1 MNTVCVGYFVYTIF
15 LSLYVNISY
24 YRLPL
29 AGTNLR
35 TEPKYV
41 VFLSHLL
48 LLFNICQVCKHDNP
62 EVEIKES
69 GTNVSIKSKCP
80 SCKQDTDWHSQPY
93 MPASQIRA
101 GNFLLA
107 LSIPL
112 SGGSPG
118 KVIKL
123 CNHMGLKCFNPKTYY
138 IYQKVCKVQ
147 YNVFKWIIN

>member
-1 MNTVCVGYFVYTIF
+1 M
-15 LSLYVNISY
+15 
-24 YRLPL
+24 
-29 AGTNLR
+29 
-35 TEPKYV
+35 
-41 VFLSHLL
+41 
-48 LLFNICQVCKHDNP
+48 
-62 EVEIKES
+62 
-69 GTNVSIKSKCP
+69 SIKSKCP

-123 CNHMGLKCFNPKTYY
+123 CNHMGLKCFNQKSYY

-147 YNVFKWIIN
+147 YNDQPRTQALLPTPGAAAKTLASFGHVSLIKFSSRGGDGSPKVDLFAGYC